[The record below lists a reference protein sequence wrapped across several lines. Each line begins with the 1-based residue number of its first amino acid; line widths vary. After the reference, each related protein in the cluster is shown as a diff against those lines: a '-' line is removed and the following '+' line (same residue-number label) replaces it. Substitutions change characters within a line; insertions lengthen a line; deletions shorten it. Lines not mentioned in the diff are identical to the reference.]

1 VLVGLRTVD
10 EVRNAYARI
19 AAVLE
24 TDAPLVLLQPQVDEG
39 VEIAVGAVRD
49 PTFGPMVM
57 VAAGGIATDVW
68 DDRIFLLPPVTADD
82 VARAVRSLRVA
93 PLLLGFRGRTP
104 GDIAELERVILAV
117 ARLADEVP
125 EVAELDINPVVVT
138 PDGVSCIDGKLR
150 LAPAAAL
157 DAGVPRRLA
166 DPR

>member
-1 VLVGLRTVD
+1 
-10 EVRNAYARI
+10 
-19 AAVLE
+19 
-24 TDAPLVLLQPQVDEG
+24 
-39 VEIAVGAVRD
+39 
-49 PTFGPMVM
+49 M
-57 VAAGGIATDVW
+57 
-68 DDRIFLLPPVTADD
+68 
-82 VARAVRSLRVA
+82 A
-93 PLLLGFRGRTP
+93 PLLLGFRGSTP

-157 DAGVPRRLA
+157 DEGVPRRLA